1 MPFSEAYA
9 GPGVRTGSFEANV
22 SGCGENGIPFEVYRY
37 TCATAPSQAV
47 REAEQVV
54 SLLMK
59 KGLSCRVWWDVEDRT
74 LTGLGTGV
82 LTGLIRSARN
92 TVEGAGLEFGIYTG
106 LAFYEAGY
114 FDGNAF
120 DCPYWIARYPSSAY
134 FDFETDASAGVR
146 QAADRAAAGGMAVY
160 GKGTDP
166 RHQRKCGSGCL
177 LSSGWG
183 KRRDGEKNS
192 LFFHLILKRN
202 RKEKAD
208 NRQNYHKFLVCT
220 HKLPLS
226 DKTRIRNQHAPRLPR

>member
-1 MPFSEAYA
+1 MWKGIDVSDNQGRISWNRVKEAGCRFA
-9 GPGVRTGSFEANV
+9 VLRSVRRSGRPDRQFEANV

-134 FDFETDASAGVR
+134 FDFEQTPPPESGRPQIAR
-146 QAADRAAAGGMAVY
+146 QLAAWQY
-160 GKGTDP
+160 TGKGRIPGISGNVDLDVCYLPVGGKEETEKKFAFSP
-166 RHQRKCGSGCL
+166 FNPEEEQKRKS
-177 LSSGWG
+177 
-183 KRRDGEKNS
+183 R
-192 LFFHLILKRN
+192 
-202 RKEKAD
+202 
-208 NRQNYHKFLVCT
+208 
-220 HKLPLS
+220 
-226 DKTRIRNQHAPRLPR
+226 